1 MANPPEPTAE
11 SHRGTNSPVLS
22 SEPVPDSMANLHQ
35 AITPRGTVPNTAA
48 ELNTSTLGTRA
59 SHNPLRS
66 TRPRANTRR
75 AASICEAASNISSY
89 ELVRRARSRK
99 MNISRQQPKQTKQ
112 RHYYSQ
118 CPIWKKFVKEGYS
131 QIGRGRRSRVRG

>member
-1 MANPPEPTAE
+1 
-11 SHRGTNSPVLS
+11 
-22 SEPVPDSMANLHQ
+22 MANLHQ

-89 ELVRRARSRK
+89 ELVRRARSSK
-99 MNISRQQPKQTKQ
+99 MNISRPTERGYWSYYQPFWQPDRKL
-112 RHYYSQ
+112 Y
-118 CPIWKKFVKEGYS
+118 PVNGYS
-131 QIGRGRRSRVRG
+131 KIK